1 MIRSLLKVVL
11 IVVVLVG
18 VAAFLLGRRSNGW
31 KVFSDSPAD
40 ATSQV
45 DTNKAREVGAKV
57 GEATADAANQ
67 AKDAIE
73 TGSITAKVKS
83 KMILDDLVKARDIDV
98 DTNGSTVTLSGVVHS
113 DAERK
118 RAVQLAKETEGVTS
132 VIDDLRVQ

>member
-1 MIRSLLKVVL
+1 MIRSLLKVVV

-18 VAAFLLGRRSNGW
+18 VAAFLLGRWSNGR
-31 KVFSDSPAD
+31 VFSDSPPE

-67 AKDAIE
+67 AKDALE
-73 TGSITAKVKS
+73 TGSITAKIKS

-118 RAVQLAKETEGVTS
+118 RAVELAKETEGVRS
-132 VIDDLRVQ
+132 VIDQLRVQ

>member
-1 MIRSLLKVVL
+1 MIRSLIKVVL

-18 VAAFLLGRRSNGW
+18 VAAFLLGRWSNGR
-31 KVFSDSPAD
+31 VFSDSPAD
-40 ATSQV
+40 AKSQV

-73 TGSITAKVKS
+73 TGSITAKIKS

-98 DTNGSTVTLSGVVHS
+98 DTNGSIVTLSGVVHS

-118 RAVQLAKETEGVTS
+118 RAVHLAKETEGVTS
-132 VIDDLRVQ
+132 VIDQLRVQ

>member
-18 VAAFLLGRRSNGW
+18 VAAFLLGRWSNDR
-31 KVFSDSPAD
+31 VFSDSPPE

-45 DTNKAREVGAKV
+45 DRSKAGEVGAKI

-67 AKDAIE
+67 AKAAIE
-73 TGSITAKVKS
+73 TGSVTAKIKS

-98 DTNGSTVTLSGVVHS
+98 DTTGSTVTLTGVVHS

-118 RAVQLAKETEGVTS
+118 RAVQIAKETEGVTS
-132 VIDDLRVQ
+132 VIDQLRVR

>member
-1 MIRSLLKVVL
+1 MIRSLIKVVL

-18 VAAFLLGRRSNGW
+18 VAAFLLGRWSNGR
-31 KVFSDSPAD
+31 VFSDSPAD

-73 TGSITAKVKS
+73 TGSITAKIKS

-98 DTNGSTVTLSGVVHS
+98 DTNGSIVTLSGVVHS

-118 RAVQLAKETEGVTS
+118 RAVHLAKEIEGVTS
-132 VIDDLRVQ
+132 VIDQLRVQ

>member
-1 MIRSLLKVVL
+1 MIRSLIKVVL

-18 VAAFLLGRRSNGW
+18 VAAFLLGRWSNGR
-31 KVFSDSPAD
+31 VFSDSPAD

-73 TGSITAKVKS
+73 TGSITAKIKS

-98 DTNGSTVTLSGVVHS
+98 DTNGSIVTLSGVVHS

-118 RAVQLAKETEGVTS
+118 RAVHLAKETEGVTS
-132 VIDDLRVQ
+132 VIDQLRVQ